1 MRRRIHT
8 ICVSYGGY
16 DTIWYH
22 IHTIIRT
29 WYVSSSSYGMYPPP
43 HITYNY
49 VRTYDTQSISM
60 RRMLVCI
67 LLLISHTK
75 HKYDTHVSMYAR
87 MIRMLV
93 CILLLTYNY
102 KYVRTYDTHICV
114 CLEYHMHTCVCII
127 RILVCI
133 LLLISHISDTHRV

>member
-1 MRRRIHT
+1 MRI
-8 ICVSYGGY
+8 ICGY

-102 KYVRTYDTHICV
+102 ISMYAR
-114 CLEYHMHTCVCII
+114 MI
-127 RILVCI
+127 RIFAYVLSIICI
-133 LLLISHISDTHRV
+133 LAYVSYAS